1 MIVEFRNEK
10 VSNHGSI
17 PITID
22 FNVVAFIVF
31 EEGFHQPI
39 KRTKH
44 QPTSSSQNRRQMPRY
59 TAHTGNN
66 SCSVSKKAVLKDVLT
81 TLAKTIPNELK
92 EKFAEEILEEFTDN
106 CQYEKV
112 IQQIVR
118 LIKRGRSRLV
128 IKVTESW
135 PTCHELQPGTVEEP
149 LIEGIDAQ
157 KRSPVGE
164 AWKEEGGQFMCRPRH
179 LTMVRNSEV
188 RLQKLSSS

>member
-1 MIVEFRNEK
+1 
-10 VSNHGSI
+10 
-17 PITID
+17 
-22 FNVVAFIVF
+22 
-31 EEGFHQPI
+31 
-39 KRTKH
+39 
-44 QPTSSSQNRRQMPRY
+44 MPRY

-66 SCSVSKKAVLKDVLT
+66 SCSVSKKAVLKDILT

-106 CQYEKV
+106 CQYEKDV
-112 IQQIVR
+112 LYWYGVEIDVPAQWLSSSLDHVSKLRELSPITLTQFYSAM
-118 LIKRGRSRLV
+118 RGRSRLV

-135 PTCHELQPGTVEEP
+135 PTCHELEPGTVEEP
-149 LIEGIDAQ
+149 LTEGIDAQ

-179 LTMVRNSEV
+179 LTMVRNSKV